1 MFFDKIRQFGRSM
14 AAGARQLGIAAFRAV
29 RRLRLPKLTR
39 QSAKPEIVAPRRPLT
54 PYEVKMMIAAA
65 QLSGKMSVR
74 DAALIALLLATG
86 LRTIEV
92 QRARWEDLERLP
104 GKQGA
109 RLKVWGKGKE
119 GRTQEVFVD
128 AETLTMLEAAK
139 GARSGPFLF
148 NGYKQLPLRTRS
160 IRAAIDRLEQ
170 TAGLS
175 GISPHCFRH
184 TMATLA
190 VENGIPMDE
199 VQKRLRHDNP
209 ANTRIYTKWAFRRL
223 QGALRRKSR
232 FLNWLLRLFGI
243 REPLA

>member
-1 MFFDKIRQFGRSM
+1 M
-14 AAGARQLGIAAFRAV
+14 AASLWRFGIAAFRWLW
-29 RRLRLPKLTR
+29 RLRLPKLTR

-74 DAALIALLLATG
+74 DAALVQLLLTTG
-86 LRTIEV
+86 LRTIEI

-104 GKQGA
+104 GRKGA

-128 AETLTMLEAAK
+128 PETLTMLEAAK
-139 GARSGPFLF
+139 GIRPGKFVF
-148 NGYKQLPLRTRS
+148 NGYKEQPLRTRS

-170 TAGLS
+170 IAGLA
-175 GISPHCFRH
+175 GITPHCFRH

-190 VENGIPMDE
+190 VESGLPMEE

-223 QGALRRKSR
+223 QSALARKNR
-232 FLNWLLRLFGI
+232 LLNFLLRLFGI
-243 REPLA
+243 RDPQA